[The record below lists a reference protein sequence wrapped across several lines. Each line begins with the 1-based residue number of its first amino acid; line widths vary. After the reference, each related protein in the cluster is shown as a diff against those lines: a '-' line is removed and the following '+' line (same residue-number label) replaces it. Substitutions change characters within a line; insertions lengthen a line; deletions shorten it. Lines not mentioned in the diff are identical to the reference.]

1 MKIFII
7 TFIAFVAA
15 ISNGYTMSLKE
26 AISEA
31 LNNNLTLLIENN
43 NLDIAKEDLFQ
54 SKANFLPSIAL
65 TGTISETDTTD
76 IKLQSGVKTSDSS
89 LNGSSKSIILSQSIF
104 SGFARTYDLVASKSN
119 YDLQKLNLEKNK
131 QDITLQTIEA
141 YYNLL
146 FLKKTYEAYAENF
159 SNVNQRLEATKKE
172 FEVGLL
178 SKTDVAQAESF
189 MNSAKINMLNSK
201 VNYDNAVNLFND
213 LIGTE
218 SGELSFSNIPVN
230 LPLNFSE
237 FKERVII
244 NNLAI
249 QMAKLNVDIKKA
261 HVGYARSAYY
271 PKVDLTAT
279 KTEFDESSSTI
290 DSGTNEEVSATLT
303 WPIFNSG
310 KSISNVRKA
319 KESQN
324 TYLIILQKTQ
334 IDTLTLA
341 KKIWEQ
347 SEISKDQIIAAE
359 SSYEA
364 SSTAY
369 EGTVIEQKVGERTV
383 LDVLNAQQT
392 LLNSEIELIN
402 QRKNK
407 EIIKSQVFYLMGD
420 LTIENMRSL

>member
-7 TFIAFVAA
+7 TFTTFVIA
-15 ISNGYTMSLKE
+15 ISNGYSMSLKE
-26 AISEA
+26 ALSEA
-31 LNNNLTLLIENN
+31 LDNNLSLLIENN

-54 SKANFLPSIAL
+54 SKVNFLPSIAL

-76 IKLQSGVKTSDSS
+76 MKLQSGVKASDSS

-104 SGFARTYDLVASKSN
+104 SGFAKTYDLIASKSN

-146 FLKKTYEAYAENF
+146 FLKKTYEVYTENF
-159 SNVNQRLEATKKE
+159 LNVGQKFKATNKE
-172 FEVGLL
+172 FEVGLV

-201 VNYDNAVNLFND
+201 VNYDNAVNIFND

-218 SGELSFSNIPVN
+218 SGDLSFSIIPVN
-230 LPLNFSE
+230 LPLNFYD
-237 FKERVII
+237 FKERVTS

-249 QMAKLNVDIKKA
+249 QMAKLDVGIKKA
-261 HVGYARSAYY
+261 QVGYARSAYY
-271 PKVDLTAT
+271 PKVDFTAS
-279 KTEFDESSSTI
+279 KSEFDETSSII

-310 KSISNVRKA
+310 KSISNVKKA
-319 KESQN
+319 KVAQN
-324 TYLIILQKTQ
+324 SYLIILQKTQ

-341 KKIWEQ
+341 KKIWDQ

-359 SSYEA
+359 SSYKA
-364 SSTAY
+364 SNTAY
-369 EGTVIEQKVGERTV
+369 NGTVIEQKVGERTV

-420 LTIENMRSL
+420 LTIQNMGGL

>member
-7 TFIAFVAA
+7 TFTTFVIAT
-15 ISNGYTMSLKE
+15 SSGYSMSLKE
-26 AISEA
+26 ALSEA
-31 LNNNLTLLIENN
+31 LDNNLSLLIENN

-54 SKANFLPSIAL
+54 SKVNFLPSIAL

-76 IKLQSGVKTSDSS
+76 MKLQSGVKTSDSS

-104 SGFARTYDLVASKSN
+104 SGFAKTYDLIASKSN

-131 QDITLQTIEA
+131 QDITLQTIES

-146 FLKKTYEAYAENF
+146 FLKKTYEVYTENF
-159 SNVNQRLEATKKE
+159 LNVSQRFKATNKE

-201 VNYDNAVNLFND
+201 VNYDNAVNMFND

-218 SGELSFSNIPVN
+218 SGDLSFSNIPVN
-230 LPLNFSE
+230 LPLNFSD
-237 FKERVII
+237 FKERVAS

-249 QMAKLNVDIKKA
+249 QMAKLNVGIKKA
-261 HVGYARSAYY
+261 QVGYARSAYY
-271 PKVDLTAT
+271 PKVDFTAS
-279 KTEFDESSSTI
+279 KSEFDETSSTI

-310 KSISNVRKA
+310 KSISNVKKA
-319 KESQN
+319 KVAQN
-324 TYLIILQKTQ
+324 SYLIILQKTQ

-341 KKIWEQ
+341 KKIWDQ

-359 SSYEA
+359 SSYKA
-364 SSTAY
+364 SNTAY
-369 EGTVIEQKVGERTV
+369 NGTVIEQKVGERTV

-420 LTIENMRSL
+420 LTIQNMGGL